1 MIENPYRPPDTEFAA
16 EQSGAAT
23 PRKPFRLRVIPATLC
38 FVYGGVGFLALV
50 MLAVVMTALVVRAG
64 AERFNFLSMS
74 IAFAGL
80 LACFSLVF
88 GAGWL
93 WLRGKWFR
101 ALAAVITGFGIGM
114 AVQWAMQSSNGRI
127 GRARGFYDVF
137 LKPKTPNGTPKVIEG
152 RLSLS
157 SGSERGENGA
167 RRQPA
172 LRHR

>member
-1 MIENPYRPPDTEFAA
+1 MLENPYRPPETEFAA
-16 EQSGAAT
+16 EQAGAAA
-23 PRKPFRLRVIPATLC
+23 PRKRFRFRVVPATLC

-50 MLAVVMTALVVRAG
+50 MLAVVMTAQVVRAG
-64 AERFNFLSMS
+64 SERFNFLPMS

-101 ALAAVITGFGIGM
+101 AMAAVIAGFGIGM

-127 GRARGFYDVF
+127 GRSRGFYDVF
-137 LKPKTPNGTPKVIEG
+137 LKPKPAGGAPKVIDG
-152 RLSLS
+152 RP
-157 SGSERGENGA
+157 GNASEVNPA
-167 RRQPA
+167 RMAR
-172 LRHR
+172 